1 CDVHLQGHGLSC
13 DRLPFVYGVPA
24 ASDICALSLHDA
36 LPISIDVVDADGV
49 AVGENHVDLA
59 HAGGGAGQELGQHQ
73 VGPCGDGEVRTQIEA
88 PAQLVLQI
96 AGRVVLFGVEAAP
109 ARDVIG
115 QADSCTAVAV
125 GLHVEAAPA
134 SGGG

>member
-49 AVGENHVDLA
+49 AVGEGHVDLA
-59 HAGGGAGQELGQHQ
+59 RAGGGAGQELGQHQ
-73 VGPCGDGEVRTQIEA
+73 VGTGGDGEVRAQIQV
-88 PAQLVLQI
+88 PGDLVLPI
-96 AGRVVLFGVEAAP
+96 VGRVVLLGIETAP
-109 ARDVIG
+109 ARDVDCEG
-115 QADSCTAVAV
+115 VATAVIRC
-125 GLHVEAAPA
+125 GLD
-134 SGGG
+134 G

>member
-73 VGPCGDGEVRTQIEA
+73 VGPGGDGEVRTQVGKRA
-88 PAQLVLQI
+88 RLDFNLSQRADV
-96 AGRVVLFGVEAAP
+96 FGVVATP
-109 ARDVIG
+109 ARDVDRQGVRATVI
-115 QADSCTAVAV
+115 
-125 GLHVEAAPA
+125 
-134 SGGG
+134 